1 MYKNGFWAPG
11 CTLLARR
18 WQKRHLFV
26 RDGPAS
32 TPTTGNALGGWGVVA
47 GERPLTRQSFQKG
60 KHVPKVKENHHFFP
74 SMIALEEVV
83 TISTTEDDVVHGRR
97 RSRVSRSL
105 TRLEGTHTITKAG
118 RSMEWSLIEV
128 SDGWRGRLTRRTNPA
143 QLGVGSRVIE

>member
-1 MYKNGFWAPG
+1 
-11 CTLLARR
+11 
-18 WQKRHLFV
+18 
-26 RDGPAS
+26 
-32 TPTTGNALGGWGVVA
+32 
-47 GERPLTRQSFQKG
+47 
-60 KHVPKVKENHHFFP
+60 VPKVKENHHFFP